1 MRELQ
6 QQRSNVV
13 LTILFLLGIF
23 AFVFDDD
30 YHKQFDIFTP
40 VKYNCDMLIGSWH
53 PDVPQKIIDEC
64 LKQKREN
71 NVKTY

>member
-6 QQRSNVV
+6 QQRSNIV
-13 LTILFLLGIF
+13 LGILFLLGVYS
-23 AFVFDDD
+23 FVSDDD
-30 YHKQFDIFTP
+30 YHKMFDIHTP
-40 VKYNCDMLIGSWH
+40 IKYNCDMLIGSWH
-53 PDVPQKIIDEC
+53 PDVPKKIIDEC